1 MDRDCPVL
9 FCDSECLTG
18 GLVEVYK
25 PTLYYDNCL
34 GANPE
39 HGVRQGGSV
48 YRRMAAAK

>member
-1 MDRDCPVL
+1 MDRDFSVRS
-9 FCDSECLTG
+9 CDSERVTG

-25 PTLYYDNCL
+25 PTLYCDNCL